1 MKITGT
7 FLIPVLDM
15 LLYVTTKN
23 FQTRLIYTTEY
34 RYRCC
39 IMLVLLYLL
48 KKSCHALSRKR
59 TPLQIK
65 LFTFHAFS
73 SVRPYFISNFSTL
86 KVDCNTDT
94 PFPCLRDTWLKLIRR
109 FPLEGNLVLNYADLV
124 DFYTA
129 RGLHHFAA
137 LLHAKFL
144 RMEAACAVWSQL
156 VQQHQLT
163 MDTQFPG
170 LAYFCQR
177 LADLRDDEEEE
188 LLWAHADTCLER

>member
-1 MKITGT
+1 M
-7 FLIPVLDM
+7 
-15 LLYVTTKN
+15 
-23 FQTRLIYTTEY
+23 
-34 RYRCC
+34 
-39 IMLVLLYLL
+39 
-48 KKSCHALSRKR
+48 
-59 TPLQIK
+59 
-65 LFTFHAFS
+65 
-73 SVRPYFISNFSTL
+73 
-86 KVDCNTDT
+86 
-94 PFPCLRDTWLKLIRR
+94 
-109 FPLEGNLVLNYADLV
+109 

-177 LADLRDDEEEE
+177 LADLRDDEEEDE
-188 LLWAHADTCLER
+188 QVIEALAEESEDLESRYVKF